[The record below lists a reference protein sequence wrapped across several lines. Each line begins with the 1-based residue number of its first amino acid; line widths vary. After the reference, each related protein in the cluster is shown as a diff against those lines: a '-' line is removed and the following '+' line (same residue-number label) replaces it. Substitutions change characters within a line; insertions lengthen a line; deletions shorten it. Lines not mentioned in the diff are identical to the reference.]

1 MMQTLIVV
9 STLVVANAFVSTRAP
24 MRSSRVTVNM
34 ADIVDT
40 AVSAGS
46 FKTLAAA
53 LTAAG
58 LVPALKGAGPFTV
71 FAPTDE
77 AFAKLP

>member
-1 MMQTLIVV
+1 MLSFVV
-9 STLVVANAFVSTRAP
+9 LVAFLLSVAAFAP
-24 MRSSRVTVNM
+24 SSRFGVKSSFLQM

-53 LTAAG
+53 LTG
-58 LVPALKGAGPFTV
+58 MLIKQYL
-71 FAPTDE
+71 
-77 AFAKLP
+77 